1 MWLLLYT
8 KLIFYSLNPKIFYD
22 LSLNTFLYA
31 NNFDSIQYLNIILF
45 YMSHIKMHPIFHNMI
60 VYLHMCILTRN
71 IKINR

>member
-1 MWLLLYT
+1 MWLLMYK

-31 NNFDSIQYLNIILF
+31 NSFYSIQYLNIILF
-45 YMSHIKMHPIFHNMI
+45 YTSHIKIHPIFYMI